1 MVCQWFLD
9 RVRQEPL
16 LELAGVHSHLG
27 STITKVDI
35 FRDAARIMIR
45 FVEKIRAE
53 GFDIKY
59 LNIGGGLG
67 IDYYRRQGRPFCLS
81 QWTAHHRVQGK
92 GIPLNLPADLVD
104 GLRAS
109 STAHAHAQHSNHIS
123 AVVVPEAGEGRIS
136 FTCGMEREQESPCQ
150 QILQ

>member
-1 MVCQWFLD
+1 MSGTAQWFLD

-45 FVEKIRAE
+45 FVEKIRSE

-67 IDYYRRQGRPFCLS
+67 IDYHRRCL
-81 QWTAHHRVQGK
+81 
-92 GIPLNLPADLVD
+92 
-104 GLRAS
+104 
-109 STAHAHAQHSNHIS
+109 
-123 AVVVPEAGEGRIS
+123 AG
-136 FTCGMEREQESPCQ
+136 T
-150 QILQ
+150 

>member
-1 MVCQWFLD
+1 MRSAAKHLILGSGLQWFLD

-53 GFDIKY
+53 GFNIKY

-67 IDYYRRQGRPFCLS
+67 IDYYRRQGL
-81 QWTAHHRVQGK
+81 
-92 GIPLNLPADLVD
+92 PLRISDDCFSPSEPDLYDPVACKPVD
-104 GLRAS
+104 G
-109 STAHAHAQHSNHIS
+109 
-123 AVVVPEAGEGRIS
+123 
-136 FTCGMEREQESPCQ
+136 
-150 QILQ
+150 

>member
-1 MVCQWFLD
+1 MVQWFLD

-35 FRDAARIMIR
+35 FRDAARIMIG
-45 FVEKIRAE
+45 FVEKIREE

-67 IDYYRRQGRPFCLS
+67 IDYYRRYGQSDISVSRIPVNCLVS
-81 QWTAHHRVQGK
+81 YK
-92 GIPLNLPADLVD
+92 P
-104 GLRAS
+104 AS
-109 STAHAHAQHSNHIS
+109 SPLFGR
-123 AVVVPEAGEGRIS
+123 AVPAATS
-136 FTCGMEREQESPCQ
+136 TD
-150 QILQ
+150 L

>member
-1 MVCQWFLD
+1 MLILRTLVQWFLD
-9 RVRQEPL
+9 RARQEPL

-45 FVEKIRAE
+45 FVEQIRAE

-67 IDYYRRQGRPFCLS
+67 IDYHRRCCT
-81 QWTAHHRVQGK
+81 TAQ
-92 GIPLNLPADLVD
+92 
-104 GLRAS
+104 S
-109 STAHAHAQHSNHIS
+109 SLALITHTWCFGVSRR
-123 AVVVPEAGEGRIS
+123 G
-136 FTCGMEREQESPCQ
+136 
-150 QILQ
+150 

>member
-1 MVCQWFLD
+1 MLPICNVSMSCVLLDLIGGACCLMLSAALHVQVVLLRSSRQNLSEALLGIAQWFLD

-45 FVEKIRAE
+45 FVEKIRSE

-67 IDYYRRQGRPFCLS
+67 IDYHRRCF
-81 QWTAHHRVQGK
+81 
-92 GIPLNLPADLVD
+92 
-104 GLRAS
+104 
-109 STAHAHAQHSNHIS
+109 
-123 AVVVPEAGEGRIS
+123 AG
-136 FTCGMEREQESPCQ
+136 TCA
-150 QILQ
+150 L

>member
-1 MVCQWFLD
+1 MV
-9 RVRQEPL
+9 PGPSP
-16 LELAGVHSHLG
+16 AGASAGAGGRAQPPG

-67 IDYYRRQGRPFCLS
+67 IDYYRRQAPCS
-81 QWTAHHRVQGK
+81 
-92 GIPLNLPADLVD
+92 
-104 GLRAS
+104 AS
-109 STAHAHAQHSNHIS
+109 LMDCALL
-123 AVVVPEAGEGRIS
+123 
-136 FTCGMEREQESPCQ
+136 CEQESYHSAVCRPVDG
-150 QILQ
+150 